1 MTGFAPSHSV
11 REDVDRLA
19 GSQTAHDESEASS
32 PATCACRPQ
41 TGVYCPEGEG
51 LIRLYDRAVRLNH
64 QYGDRLPLN
73 IAILTLSVH
82 WGLDRPSTLLALLN
96 KPWELASP
104 AVQSATRI
112 R

>member
-11 REDVDRLA
+11 REDIKTPPNA
-19 GSQTAHDESEASS
+19 GSTIGDPLLASS
-32 PATCACRPQ
+32 CDCQPQ

-51 LIRLYDRAVRLNH
+51 LVRLYDRAVRLNH

-73 IAILTLSVH
+73 IAVVTLSVH

-104 AVQSATRI
+104 AVQEETNAD
-112 R
+112 